1 MSENGK
7 YAVRAALFC
16 FQQKRMEQVLILADI
31 FFLQLLQFSYNEV
44 FFHWKADECMGQ
56 TVLLW
61 PWYFYYFVVSLNT
74 RKMLSYSGRLGL
86 SAHCVIVLA
95 KEMLSMEQLNSLTK
109 HCFGKREST

>member
-1 MSENGK
+1 
-7 YAVRAALFC
+7 
-16 FQQKRMEQVLILADI
+16 MEQVLILADI

-86 SAHCVIVLA
+86 SAHCVIVIA